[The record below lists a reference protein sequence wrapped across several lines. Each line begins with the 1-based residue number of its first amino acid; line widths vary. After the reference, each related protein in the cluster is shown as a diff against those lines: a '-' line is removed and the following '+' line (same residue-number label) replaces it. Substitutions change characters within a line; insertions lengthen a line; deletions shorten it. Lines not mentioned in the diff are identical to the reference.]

1 MVWDKL
7 SHRKANVKIL
17 NHHEMRS
24 AMNQSIQCPYHMS
37 EITLMPQ
44 LQSTVIPTL
53 LTPHN
58 VFMSQ
63 AAWHNQIDNQ
73 ILFNFI
79 TVAKK
84 LEANK
89 LKLLKGRGI
98 NAQLNSEFIQF
109 ADNYGGFMQRMNWLN
124 HFKANPYLKTQLDVH
139 AKLLRE
145 NLTFAHPTQYYS
157 TLYHYLVSDLLNN
170 KCGIKAKEDE
180 KFLKAEFK
188 IQKKLY
194 KTMIRSHEQL
204 NCLFVEIP
212 CLFNA
217 GVQLNL
223 SCQRAE
229 QMFSD
234 SIQQLCSNLRT
245 QRGLLNRLCNIQWR
259 IVKAYDD
266 SLIAHL
272 QIFILGEQHNYN
284 QLIQDEWDLT
294 CAEMILPYDTQLFFA
309 FSEHC
314 YYNDGFAQ
322 EKWNNLI
329 ERYQAPLFL
338 YRYKNNGI
346 TFEWQTM
353 SGNV

>member
-1 MVWDKL
+1 MHQFNAK
-7 SHRKANVKIL
+7 
-17 NHHEMRS
+17 MRLE
-24 AMNQSIQCPYHMS
+24 MNQFVQHPNAMP

-53 LTPHN
+53 QTPHN
-58 VFMSQ
+58 TFMSQ
-63 AAWHNQIDNQ
+63 AAWHNQIGNQ

-79 TVAKK
+79 TLAKK
-84 LEANK
+84 LEANR

-98 NAQLNSEFIQF
+98 NAQLNPEFTQF
-109 ADNYGGFMQRMNWLN
+109 ADQYAGFMQRMNWLN
-124 HFKANPYLKTQLDVH
+124 HFKANPYLQALLDVH

-145 NLTFAHPTQYYS
+145 NLTFSHPTQYYS
-157 TLYHYLVSDLLNN
+157 TLYHYLVSDLLNH
-170 KCGIKAKEDE
+170 KCGIQAKEDE
-180 KFLKAEFK
+180 NLLKAEFK

-194 KTMIRSHEQL
+194 KTMIRSHQQL

-212 CLFNA
+212 CRFNV

-223 SCQRAE
+223 SSQRVE

-234 SIQQLCSNLRT
+234 SIQQLCSNLRS
-245 QRGLLNRLCNIQWR
+245 QPGLRNRLCNIQWR

-272 QIFILGEQHNYN
+272 QIFISGEKHSYK
-284 QLIQDEWDLT
+284 QLIQDEWDLM

-322 EKWNNLI
+322 ERWNNLI
-329 ERYQAPLFL
+329 ERYQAPLSL
-338 YRYKNNGI
+338 YRYKNNGV
-346 TFEWQTM
+346 TFEWCTI